1 VEAAERSLAKEA
13 LANPDVRRLMTIP
26 GVGMVTALAIVS
38 VVGDVGRFPSARQLV
53 ATFREL
59 LREIDDDLTIALEA
73 RRTTAVSS

>member
-26 GVGMVTALAIVS
+26 GVRMVTALAIVS